1 MIIAHH
7 ENENKFHR
15 AWPQSKHCEIQY
27 LQTQPRPDSG
37 QTLLHDPLV
46 SLSQAVYH
54 FIFCLK
60 KEENDNHKD
69 IQLSS
74 LFVSRLHTFGVFT
87 RKHTKIR
94 GKNIQKLLI
103 VYSPLLS

>member
-60 KEENDNHKD
+60 KEEIFPNKM
-69 IQLSS
+69 
-74 LFVSRLHTFGVFT
+74 
-87 RKHTKIR
+87 
-94 GKNIQKLLI
+94 QKLRHTPQAKE
-103 VYSPLLS
+103 S